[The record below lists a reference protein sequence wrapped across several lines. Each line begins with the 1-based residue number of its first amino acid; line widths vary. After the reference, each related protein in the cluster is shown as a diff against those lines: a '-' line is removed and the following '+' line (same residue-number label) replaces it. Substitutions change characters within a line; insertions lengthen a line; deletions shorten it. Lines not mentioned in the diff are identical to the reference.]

1 MQFTQA
7 IKRSLL
13 ALCFCLSLAAC
24 SGSRTETELRTSLE
38 DLQAT
43 QEVQEIRLSLIENL
57 VDQQTAE
64 INSLKKTGGGRAV
77 PAAGS
82 ASTPGGTRPAVK
94 TEKPAPASSQQS
106 TTVASQNSGQNPVQT
121 TPVKN
126 AGPERR
132 AYDQALA
139 ALNAGRSQEAEKQF
153 TAFLRN
159 YPASALAPNAEYWL
173 GECFYSQR
181 RYSEA
186 ILAFQSVVAQYPGH
200 DKAAAA
206 LLKAGYSYERLSDPQ
221 NARFYLQQLVE
232 LYPKSQPAGLARTAL
247 GRLPQN

>member
-1 MQFTQA
+1 MQFTQVM
-7 IKRSLL
+7 KRSFL
-13 ALCFCLSLAAC
+13 AICLCLPIAAC
-24 SGSRTETELRTSLE
+24 SGSRTETELRASLE

-64 INSLKKTGGGRAV
+64 INALKKTRGGKVA

-82 ASTPGGTRPAVK
+82 PPSRPSSAGAAAKPQEPVVATTVK
-94 TEKPAPASSQQS
+94 TSAGSSQNTGQAALA
-106 TTVASQNSGQNPVQT
+106 ASP
-121 TPVKN
+121 
-126 AGPERR
+126 GPERR
-132 AYDQALA
+132 AYDQALTT
-139 ALNAGRSQEAEKQF
+139 LNAGRNQEAEKLF
-153 TAFLRN
+153 TDFLRQ
-159 YPASALAPNAEYWL
+159 YPASSMAPNAAYWL

-186 ILAFQSVVAQYPGH
+186 ILSFQSVVAQYPQH

-206 LLKAGYSYERLSDPQ
+206 LLKAGYSYERLADTR

-232 LYPKSQPAGLARTAL
+232 LYPKSQPAGLAWTAL

>member
-1 MQFTQA
+1 MQFTQVM
-7 IKRSLL
+7 KRSLL
-13 ALCFCLSLAAC
+13 AFPLCLSLAAC

-64 INSLKKTGGGRAV
+64 INGLKQARGGKAA

-82 ASTPGGTRPAVK
+82 AASSSRPAAKPASTP
-94 TEKPAPASSQQS
+94 SSQASANTSPNKSQS
-106 TTVASQNSGQNPVQT
+106 
-121 TPVKN
+121 TPVKK

-139 ALNAGRSQEAEKQF
+139 TLNAGRSQEAEKQF
-153 TAFLRN
+153 TAFLRS
-159 YPASALAPNAEYWL
+159 YPASSLAPNAEYWL
-173 GECFYSQR
+173 GECLYSQR

-186 ILAFQSVVAQYPGH
+186 ILAFQNVVAQYPQH

-206 LLKAGYSYERLSDPQ
+206 LLKAGYSYERLSDRQ